1 MELPFDKNFTTAMK
15 NTASECFS
23 YFNFFIGFVGSD
35 EITYV
40 LRPLTEEQLSKNAT
54 LEFNGRV

>member
-15 NTASECFS
+15 NTAAECFS

-35 EITYV
+35 
-40 LRPLTEEQLSKNAT
+40 
-54 LEFNGRV
+54 